1 MINYLNELKKG
12 ENVLTKV
19 GEKHDDMLMDI
30 SVFNMSKGEEKK
42 LSSETQ
48 ETAVLLLTGKIEL
61 SWEGRNYVLE
71 RGCMFDENPVCLHV
85 PKDIAVDIKVLEVSE
100 VLVQKTENNGTFD

>member
-30 SVFNMSKGEEKK
+30 SVFNMSKGEEKNYQVK
-42 LSSETQ
+42 LRKQQFFFLQ
-48 ETAVLLLTGKIEL
+48 E
-61 SWEGRNYVLE
+61 R
-71 RGCMFDENPVCLHV
+71 
-85 PKDIAVDIKVLEVSE
+85 
-100 VLVQKTENNGTFD
+100 

>member
-48 ETAVLLLTGKIEL
+48 ETAVLLLQ
-61 SWEGRNYVLE
+61 E
-71 RGCMFDENPVCLHV
+71 R
-85 PKDIAVDIKVLEVSE
+85 
-100 VLVQKTENNGTFD
+100 

>member
-61 SWEGRNYVLE
+61 SWEGRNSVLE

-85 PKDIAVDIKVLEVSE
+85 PKDITVDIKVLEDSE
-100 VLVQKTENNGTFD
+100 VGAK